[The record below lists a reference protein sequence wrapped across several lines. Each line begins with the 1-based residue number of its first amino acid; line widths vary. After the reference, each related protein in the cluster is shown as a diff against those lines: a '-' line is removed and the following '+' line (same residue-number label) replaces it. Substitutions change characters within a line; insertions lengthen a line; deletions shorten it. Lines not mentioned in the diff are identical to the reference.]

1 MAYNH
6 GKIVARLRKLLTE
19 NIRLRLLEA
28 SRELGVERH
37 TIEKALKEVTGCS
50 FRDYRQRILLDE
62 ALRLLVQEASLSTK
76 QIAVHLGYGS
86 GTAFA
91 RFVRSQTGFTPTE
104 LRQQAQPWSRNAS

>member
-6 GKIVARLRKLLTE
+6 GKIVGRLRRLLTE
-19 NIRLRLLEA
+19 NVRLRLLEA

-37 TIEKALKEVTGCS
+37 TVEKALKEVTGRS
-50 FRDYRQRILLDE
+50 FREYRQQILLEE
-62 ALRLLVQEASLSTK
+62 ALRLLAQEASLSTK

-91 RFVRSQTGFTPTE
+91 RFVRTQTGFSPTE
-104 LRQQAQPWSRNAS
+104 LRRQAEPWSRTAS